1 MNDRCCP
8 CGVRLDRTSAV
19 RPLTS
24 PCFRM
29 FMSIRTI
36 KCLTS
41 DSKVCNNCRML
52 FVKWKKENSDF
63 DMMLTRVE
71 SDMADDGNFNDNSVN
86 LF

>member
-1 MNDRCCP
+1 
-8 CGVRLDRTSAV
+8 
-19 RPLTS
+19 
-24 PCFRM
+24 
-29 FMSIRTI
+29 
-36 KCLTS
+36 
-41 DSKVCNNCRML
+41 ML